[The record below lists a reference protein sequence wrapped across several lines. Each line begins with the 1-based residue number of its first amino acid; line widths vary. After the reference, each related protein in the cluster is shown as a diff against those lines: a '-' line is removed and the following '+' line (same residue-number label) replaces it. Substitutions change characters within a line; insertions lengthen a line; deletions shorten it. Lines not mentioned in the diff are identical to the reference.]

1 MLTKVQK
8 IIMYLSGALSI
19 VIGIFTFIPFRAV
32 PFFAAEESTLVVE
45 IVLKAL
51 VFPLLVV
58 GLSVYP
64 NSLKYAQ
71 VYDCRERSK
80 VINVMSYFP
89 ALTYILAI
97 LVYIFHTLLYSS
109 ELLAEGLWASTVVI
123 VVAYFVFML
132 VIAHFVHDILMRLT
146 KLGTILA
153 DALVGFM
160 VVCFAVAA
168 WRLSAHYMSDAN
180 PAYYFSGD
188 QYLFVILILAVFGL
202 IYAVKSLIKL
212 IVVDECSVYVSAAD
226 ATDHLN
232 DITEA
237 EYNRAYNNILDDFE
251 GFFAE
256 LTTEEENEE
265 DDEEEA
271 PVEET
276 KEETP
281 VEEPKE
287 EAPAEETKEEAPAEE
302 PKEEVKPA
310 PVKQPK
316 VLTPSFEEVLEM
328 AKAVKEGVCVS
339 NEAGTVH
346 KFTYEKKIFLMLQ
359 KTSNDYRVAF
369 LADEANILKY
379 IVKYPRV
386 IVKPASP
393 KGDNWLLLI
402 NKNNFDAEV
411 LKEIIDGSLVTLKK
425 LMEEAAAQKEAE
437 KATKKAEREAAKKA
451 KKEAE
456 KQAKADK

>member
-212 IVVDECSVYVSAAD
+212 IVVDECSVHVSAAD

-276 KEETP
+276 KEEAP

-287 EAPAEETKEEAPAEE
+287 ETPAEE

-386 IVKPASP
+386 IIKPASP

-437 KATKKAEREAAKKA
+437 KAAKKAEREAAKKA